1 MKRMW
6 LTRGLKIV
14 AIVAVAL
21 AAFGAIVMLLWNA
34 LLPELFGLR
43 AISFPQALGLLLLVR
58 ILVGT
63 LRGGGHHRYR
73 GWHRGHRDWRG
84 WHRMTPDERERFKAQ
99 MRERFHHKC
108 GHHEDTHHVGGGG
121 QES

>member
-14 AIVAVAL
+14 AIIAVAL
-21 AAFGAIVMLLWNA
+21 AAFGAIIMLLWNA

-63 LRGGGHHRYR
+63 LRGGGHHRHR
-73 GWHRGHRDWRG
+73 DWLRGHRDWRG

-108 GHHEDTHHVGGGG
+108 GHHEGGGRH
-121 QES
+121 ES